1 MCVAIISMLV
11 PMHVSV
17 AANDNILF
25 MMEASVVGTTLHTQR
40 REGILP
46 VPEERT

>member
-25 MMEASVVGTTLHTQR
+25 MMEEPVGTTLHTQR